1 MSCAKPKR
9 TNSCGTTWNGWSLGL
24 LYKGRAVNKIGCEK
38 SSKWQLQRTTKRTSR
53 LDSNKSETK
62 KKALR
67 RHRSKNLFFRFF
79 EDENELLQ
87 NHRSHKKVV
96 CYIRWIKV
104 GSQMSGKPTVTKDSK
119 DFLEYC
125 GNIHLHSLIHT
136 RQFRTT
142 FFARPQYH
150 WWKVWYLPVSS
161 KFFRLEQYPMVLFKF
176 FKGKLMQIQ
185 KSNGIFVLI

>member
-38 SSKWQLQRTTKRTSR
+38 SSKWRLQRTTKRTSR
-53 LDSNKSETK
+53 LDSNKSEIK

-87 NHRSHKKVV
+87 NHRSHKKS
-96 CYIRWIKV
+96 C
-104 GSQMSGKPTVTKDSK
+104 
-119 DFLEYC
+119 L
-125 GNIHLHSLIHT
+125 LHSMNEGGFANVWKTYSNERFQRFSRILWKYSP
-136 RQFRTT
+136 T
-142 FFARPQYH
+142 FFNSY
-150 WWKVWYLPVSS
+150 
-161 KFFRLEQYPMVLFKF
+161 ET
-176 FKGKLMQIQ
+176 I
-185 KSNGIFVLI
+185 

>member
-1 MSCAKPKR
+1 MPSRNELTVVAHKARHGTAEVWICFIRDVCWIKLAAK
-9 TNSCGTTWNGWSLGL
+9 
-24 LYKGRAVNKIGCEK
+24 K
-38 SSKWQLQRTTKRTSR
+38 SSKWQLQRTTKRTCR
-53 LDSNKSETK
+53 LDSNKSEIK

-67 RHRSKNLFFRFF
+67 RHRSKNLRMSYCRII
-79 EDENELLQ
+79 EAITE
-87 NHRSHKKVV
+87 VV

-119 DFLEYC
+119 NFLEYC

-161 KFFRLEQYPMVLFKF
+161 QFFRLEQYHMVLFKF

-185 KSNGIFVLI
+185 KSNGIFVLM